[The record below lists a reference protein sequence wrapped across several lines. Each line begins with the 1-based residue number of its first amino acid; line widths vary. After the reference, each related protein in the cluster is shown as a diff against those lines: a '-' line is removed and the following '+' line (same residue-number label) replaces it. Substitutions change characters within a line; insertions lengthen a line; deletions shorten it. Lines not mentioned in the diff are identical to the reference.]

1 MITLFDQLKA
11 ASAKSVRGDLLAG
24 LTVAIMVIPQG
35 MAYAMLA
42 GLPPVYGLYAALV
55 PVMVYPFFGTSRQL
69 SVGPVA
75 LVSIIV
81 LEGLSK
87 MATPGSAEFVQ
98 LALLT
103 SLIAGVIQIVLSA
116 LRMGFLVNF
125 LSEPVI
131 KGFTAAAA
139 LIIAVSQVP
148 QLLGISVERTST
160 LIGALGEIFSNIQDS
175 NLPTLIL
182 GLVGIAIIVGLR
194 KIRKSLPGGLVAVV
208 VTIVLVMAL
217 NLESNGVQVVGE
229 VRKGVPPF
237 TWIDLDLPTIMSL
250 LPLALIICI
259 ISFIESLAIA
269 KTISARHH
277 NYPIDANKEL
287 LGLGMAKVAGAF
299 FGAYPNTGSFT
310 RSAVNDEAGASSG
323 LASIFTGLIILLT
336 LLFFTPLF
344 YLLPKAVLASI
355 VMVAVV
361 GLIDFADAKHVFRV
375 DRKDF
380 YVLAATFLLTLV
392 LGVQVGVFAGVIL
405 SVLIILFKT
414 SRPHYA
420 VLGHLDGTRAYRNI
434 ARYPEA
440 KLDEDYLIIRYDVD
454 LYFGNAEHF
463 YDSVMKEH
471 SKYPDKRYV
480 IIDMSAIGTVDS
492 TGLHKLGLLVEALHE
507 DDIKL
512 LLAGTRGHV
521 RDALAVSELQDIIG
535 LQNCYLN
542 VHDAVEGRHSQEHDL
557 SNKYAAQSY
566 SKGNGQKKVRN

>member
-1 MITLFDQLKA
+1 MITLIDQIKS
-11 ASAKSVRGDLLAG
+11 ASSKTIRGDLLAG

-81 LEGLSK
+81 LEGLAN
-87 MATPGSAEFVQ
+87 MATPGSSEFIQ
-98 LALLT
+98 LALITAL
-103 SLIAGVIQIVLSA
+103 LAGIIQVVLA
-116 LRMGFLVNF
+116 VLRMGFLVNF

-148 QLLGISVERTST
+148 QLLGIEVQRRST
-160 LIGALGEIFSNIQDS
+160 LFGALGEVFSNIQDVH
-175 NLPTLIL
+175 LPTLIL
-182 GLVGIAIIVGLR
+182 GITGIGVIVGLR
-194 KIRKSLPGGLVAVV
+194 KIKRSLPGGLLAVV
-208 VTIVLVMAL
+208 VTIVLVLIL
-217 NLESNGVQVVGE
+217 NLDENGVKVVGE
-229 VRKGVPPF
+229 VRSGLPPF
-237 TWIDLDLPTIMSL
+237 TWIQLDFETVMAL
-250 LPLALIICI
+250 LPLALVICI

-277 NYPIDANKEL
+277 NYPINANKEL
-287 LGLGMAKVAGAF
+287 LGLGLAKIAGAF

-310 RSAVNDEAGASSG
+310 RSAVNDEAGATSG

-355 VMVAVV
+355 VLVAVV
-361 GLIDFADAKHVFRV
+361 GLIDIADAKHVFRV

-380 YVLAATFLLTLV
+380 YVLAATFLLTLG
-392 LGVQVGVFAGVIL
+392 LGVQFGVFAGVIL

-420 VLGHLDGTRAYRNI
+420 VLGQLEGTRIYRNI

-440 KLDEDYLIIRYDVD
+440 KIDNDYLIIRYDVD

-463 YDSVMKEH
+463 YDSIMKEAH
-471 SKYPDKRYV
+471 KYPDKRYV
-480 IIDMSAIGTVDS
+480 IINMSAIGTVDS
-492 TGLHKLGLLVEALHE
+492 TGLHKLGLLIDALHE
-507 DDIKL
+507 DDVKL
-512 LLAGTRGHV
+512 LLAGTRGYV
-521 RDALAVSELQDIIG
+521 RDALAVSGLQDKIG
-535 LQNCYLN
+535 LQNCYLS
-542 VHDAVEGRHSQEHDL
+542 VHDAVEGRHSEEHDL
-557 SNKYAAQSY
+557 SNKYASQSY
-566 SKGNGQKKVRN
+566 SKGNGARRK